1 MSKGLSLTRDYLER
15 NEISL
20 IALIMGAIYLGFS
33 AYTINTDNLKPVV
46 ILMLCIL
53 WYNIHKNSARVIET
67 LNQRYTMMRL
77 NNLHRTLQATNS
89 KISMMKLFK
98 HLSDFLFIAELLV
111 FLITIFLGLLE
122 DYEDSNTKIF
132 IICSLEIAEI
142 ISVSGICIVFAAKH
156 RGSFFDMAD
165 FENGDEIREV
175 TPMYEAVNLAED
187 QETIQDKPF
196 ILINPTEDA
205 SSENIYKNMMIAIPM
220 TPIYRRQSADELR
233 QPLLSNHLI
242 N

>member
-98 HLSDFLFIAELLV
+98 HLSDFLLQN
-111 FLITIFLGLLE
+111 
-122 DYEDSNTKIF
+122 Y
-132 IICSLEIAEI
+132 
-142 ISVSGICIVFAAKH
+142 
-156 RGSFFDMAD
+156 SF
-165 FENGDEIREV
+165 V
-175 TPMYEAVNLAED
+175 
-187 QETIQDKPF
+187 
-196 ILINPTEDA
+196 
-205 SSENIYKNMMIAIPM
+205 
-220 TPIYRRQSADELR
+220 
-233 QPLLSNHLI
+233 
-242 N
+242 